1 MPILSKLAHHL
12 ITTQA
17 VSQLSLAGLEKLAKA
32 DSAYFLNVLSAL

>member
-17 VSQLSLAGLEKLAKA
+17 VAHLSLAKLAELAKA